1 MRNVSVNLEFYLEKI
16 HYKENKKLNNGKG
29 ICVTFDLRK
38 INRKKWAKEFEQAVY
53 RSITIKL
60 ERIDDLLKKYRLE
73 QPKAPFSIKA
83 KFRMAVPNPVNITE
97 ACGKFTFLFYRSQ

>member
-29 ICVTFDLRK
+29 ICVTFDLRI

-60 ERIDDLLKKYRLE
+60 ERIDDRSLLELSVLRDRG
-73 QPKAPFSIKA
+73 FSLQHLA
-83 KFRMAVPNPVNITE
+83 K
-97 ACGKFTFLFYRSQ
+97 